1 MRRAAAAG
9 SKNEPPGENKN
20 EALSNN
26 ANAMQSAPPRFT
38 KNPKERVDSDALA
51 QAALEKARYSMEL
64 RQYLEAN
71 KTNEQRYE
79 DMRKQIEKQ
88 TQELEDNL
96 GNIFPSKKQ

>member
-9 SKNEPPGENKN
+9 GSANKGRN
-20 EALSNN
+20 DNDEEGISNN
-26 ANAMQSAPPRFT
+26 LQQVAPRFT

-71 KTNEQRYE
+71 KTNEQRYDE
-79 DMRKQIEKQ
+79 MREKIEKQ

-96 GNIFPSKKQ
+96 ESIFRNKK